1 MELYLVMCTVCTV
14 VLFRMSLNKN
24 CGFNFGF
31 CVILSVAM
39 KIKVIASVTMN
50 ILQHQMIASVT
61 KFASE
66 VLD

>member
-1 MELYLVMCTVCTV
+1 MANLIYKSQLCKKVEP
-14 VLFRMSLNKN
+14 KN

-50 ILQHQMIASVT
+50 ILQHQMIASLT